1 MTRSMHLADVF
12 EIVADAVPDR
22 LALITND
29 AEFTYAQ
36 LDARATR
43 LANHLLDGGIGRGDH
58 VAIHARN
65 RAEWIESFYACFK
78 IGAVPINVNYRYVEA
93 ELRYLYDNAECVAV
107 IVAPEYAAAVDAV
120 SDALPNLRHRLVMGD
135 EYEAALAA
143 GSTTRE
149 FPGRSPDDVYMVYT
163 GGTTGMPKG
172 VMWRHEDIILAAMN
186 ASRQSRPIERVEQ
199 LGEEAVAGFP
209 MRLMALGPVM
219 HGGAQWAM
227 GNAFTAGGTFVMYT
241 GPKFDPHDV
250 LRLADRSKANSIST
264 MGDAM
269 ARPLAEALLESAGA
283 SYDLSMLF
291 SIGNGGA
298 PLSASVRAQLRE
310 ALPKVGILDSYG
322 ASETGAAG
330 SRADA
335 GEGFSAPRFNV
346 GPDTMVLDDDGL
358 PCAPGVTGRLA
369 RSGNIPLGYFKDPEK
384 TAATFPVYNGRRWV
398 IPGDL
403 ARIESDGS
411 ISVLGRG
418 SVSINSGGEK
428 IFPEEVEAAL
438 KSHPS
443 VFDAVV
449 VGTPSPQWGEQ
460 VTALVQLR
468 AGTTATVAG
477 LVAHCRT
484 LVADYK
490 SPKSVQFVPEV
501 QRTPVGKADYQW
513 AKTEALRL
521 LGLQSP
527 PTSDRNTTSDR
538 NPTSDRNTRSTP

>member
-1 MTRSMHLADVF
+1 MTRYLQLADVF

-22 LALITND
+22 LALITNE

-36 LDARATR
+36 LDERATR
-43 LANHLLDGGIGRGDH
+43 LANHLCSHGIGRGDH

-65 RAEWIESFYACFK
+65 CVEWIESFYGCFK
-78 IGAVPINVNYRYVEA
+78 LGAVPINVNYRYVAA
-93 ELRYLYDNAECVAV
+93 ELRYLYDNADCFAV
-107 IVAPEYAAAVDAV
+107 IVAPEYVAAIDEVN
-120 SDALPNLRHRLVMGD
+120 DALPNLRQRLVIGP

-143 GSTTRE
+143 ASGTRD
-149 FPGRSPDDVYMVYT
+149 FPERDASDVYMVYT

-186 ASRQSRPIERVEQ
+186 ASRQSRPIERPEQ
-199 LGEEAVAGFP
+199 LGEEAVASGFP
-209 MRLMALGPVM
+209 LRLMAMGPVM

-227 GNAFTAGGTFVMYT
+227 GNAHVSGGTFVMYT
-241 GPKFDPHDV
+241 GRRFDAHDV
-250 LRLADRSKANSIST
+250 LRLAERSKANSIST

-269 ARPLAEALLESAGA
+269 ARPLAEALLAPDA
-283 SYDLSMLF
+283 PSYDLSMLF
-291 SIGNGGA
+291 AFGNGGA
-298 PLSASVRAQLRE
+298 PLSATVREQIRA
-310 ALPKVGILDSYG
+310 ALPKIAILDSYG

-346 GPDTMVLDDDGL
+346 GPDTRVLDDDGE

-369 RSGNIPLGYFKDPEK
+369 RSGNIPLGYYKDPEK
-384 TAATFPVYNGRRWV
+384 TAATFPVYGGRRWV
-398 IPGDL
+398 IPGDF
-403 ARIESDGS
+403 ARVETDGS

-428 IFPEEVEAAL
+428 IYPEEVEAAL
-438 KSHPS
+438 KAHPA

-449 VGTPSPQWGEQ
+449 VGTPNPQWGEQ

-468 AGTTATVAG
+468 VDHEAPTLAK

-490 SPKSVQFVPEV
+490 SPKSVFIVPEV

-513 AKTEALRL
+513 AKAEAVRL
-521 LGLQSP
+521 LGV
-527 PTSDRNTTSDR
+527 
-538 NPTSDRNTRSTP
+538 NP